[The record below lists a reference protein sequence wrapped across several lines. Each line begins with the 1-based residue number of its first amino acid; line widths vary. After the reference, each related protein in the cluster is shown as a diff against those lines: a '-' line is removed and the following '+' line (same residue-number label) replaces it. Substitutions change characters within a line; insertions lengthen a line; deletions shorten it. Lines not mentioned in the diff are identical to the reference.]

1 MHILNAMHCKCKGQ
15 DPIPKTKK
23 KIKYARKTIVDF
35 IPQSVNWIKLKRTHV
50 LRSSVQLSGV
60 PRSPIAAKVAPR
72 LGAALM
78 LHALVVSSEQLLAWL
93 HVLVRVRGLGLGL
106 EVGLRSAEV
115 SGKGQG

>member
-1 MHILNAMHCKCKGQ
+1 MQCIANARVQ

-23 KIKYARKTIVDF
+23 NIKYARKQLYF
-35 IPQSVNWIKLKRTHV
+35 IPQSVNWTKLKRTHV

>member
-1 MHILNAMHCKCKGQ
+1 MHILNAIQMQGCK
-15 DPIPKTKK
+15 IPFPKK
-23 KIKYARKTIVDF
+23 HKVCPKQLYF
-35 IPQSVNWIKLKRTHV
+35 IPQVCKLDKVETHATHV

>member
-1 MHILNAMHCKCKGQ
+1 
-15 DPIPKTKK
+15 
-23 KIKYARKTIVDF
+23 
-35 IPQSVNWIKLKRTHV
+35 
-50 LRSSVQLSGV
+50 
-60 PRSPIAAKVAPR
+60 
-72 LGAALM
+72 M